1 MAYLTKSRFKT
12 GLSCPGKLQ
21 YSAQAALYP
30 SAKEDN
36 PFLEALANGGHQ
48 VGEMAKLHFPG
59 GVEVTERNNL
69 EAVQRTRELIA
80 NGATILF
87 EPAFLV
93 GHKYI
98 RVDVLVLK
106 PHSIEVIEVK
116 SKGAAG
122 DDPGQFTTQ
131 NGFPTSGWRPY
142 IEDLAFQLHVV
153 RAAFEGDG
161 RAVKGFLM
169 GVDKTKRAD
178 VDNLY
183 ASFPIKKNA
192 NGRWHC
198 EPLNGLSM
206 DDLGTS
212 ILFKAELTAVC
223 DGLPDDPYYSDHKLY
238 NGRRFP
244 AIIDWFERILLD
256 LEAGVNTPLHPVGH
270 HCKTCEFKLDQSTEG
285 EKRSG
290 FHQCFTSALGWTD
303 AQFAAPKT
311 WDIWNWQGSKDLVDV
326 EGKFLMDDLRF
337 NAPFTFPVNASA
349 EEREAIAA
357 AHNGGTDDVYDTEP
371 FDPEHI
377 GMDRDQRRWV
387 QIMGMGEGGE
397 PYFDA
402 RGFAKMAAT
411 FNAPYHFID
420 FETTAPAVPLFAGY
434 RPSEGVAFQFS
445 HHRMEADGS
454 YAHVNEFL
462 GMTHDGDPTW
472 QFIEALYAALAHDEG
487 TVFMYSH
494 HENTYINILIR
505 RLVAESPF
513 TPEQTAEYLRFLQSI
528 ARPTGNSTVQ
538 WEPGPR
544 VMVDMADLVRRFFWH
559 PIMNGSNSIKVV
571 LPAILEFST
580 YLQDKYSAP
589 VYGAANGI
597 VSKNFSDWMWLSRQA
612 DGRIVDPYKRLPAMD
627 ELLPLGMDAAERMF
641 HDEAIGNGGAAM
653 MAWAYMQFGEMRDE
667 ERNAIATALKMYC
680 ELDTLAMVML
690 WEGLREG

>member
-12 GLSCPGKLQ
+12 GLSCPAKLQ
-21 YSAQAALYP
+21 YSAQPAVYP

-69 EAVQRTRELIA
+69 HAVERTRELIA
-80 NGATILF
+80 NGVTTLF

-106 PHSIEVIEVK
+106 PHTIEVIEVK
-116 SKGAAG
+116 SKGAQG
-122 DDPGQFTTQ
+122 DDPGQFITKA
-131 NGFPTSGWRPY
+131 GDPTSGWRPY

-153 RAAFEGDG
+153 RLAFNGDG
-161 RAVKGFLM
+161 REVKGFLM
-169 GVDKTKRAD
+169 GVDKTKRTE

-183 ASFPIKKNA
+183 ASFPIKKI
-192 NGRWHC
+192 NGRWSC
-198 EPLNGLSM
+198 EPVVGLTRAY
-206 DDLGTS
+206 LGES
-212 ILFKAELTAVC
+212 ILFRADLTAIC
-223 DGLPDDPYYSDHKLY
+223 DGLPDDAYYSNHKLY
-238 NGRRFP
+238 NGRRFL
-244 AIIDWFERILLD
+244 AIIDWFERTLLD

-270 HCKTCEFKLDQSTEG
+270 HCKTCEFKLNQAAEG
-285 EKRSG
+285 DKRSG

-311 WDIWNWQGSKDLVDV
+311 WDIWNWRGSKQLVDV
-326 EGKFLMDDLRF
+326 QGKFLLDDLRF

-357 AHNGGTDDVYDTEP
+357 AHNGGTDDIYDTEP
-371 FDPEHI
+371 FDHNHI
-377 GMDRDQRRWV
+377 GLDSDQRRWV
-387 QIMGMGEGGE
+387 QIIGMVEGGE
-397 PYFDA
+397 PYFNA
-402 RGFAKMAAT
+402 SGFAQMAAT

-454 YAHVNEFL
+454 YTHASEFL
-462 GMTHDGDPTW
+462 GITRDGDPTW
-472 QFIEALYAALAHDEG
+472 RFIEALYDALAHDQG

-494 HENTYINILIR
+494 HENTYINLLIR

-513 TPEQTAEYLRFLQSI
+513 TPEQTAEYLNFLQSI
-528 ARPTGNSTVQ
+528 ARPTGNSSIA

-571 LPAILEFST
+571 LPAILEFSP
-580 YLQDKYSAP
+580 YLQAKYSVP

-597 VSKNFSDWMWLSRQA
+597 VSKNFRDWVWLSRQA
-612 DGRIVDPYKRLPAMD
+612 DGRLVDPYKRLPALED
-627 ELLPLGMDAAERMF
+627 VLPLDMDAAERMF

-667 ERNAIATALKMYC
+667 EREAISRGLKMYC

-690 WEGLREG
+690 WEGMREG